1 MQKSDV
7 CSTAGNAE
15 ESGNRL
21 SYKGRRRYSGCVG
34 LLLYSV
40 RSSAASALD
49 QAVARGFARDCGD
62 AGAVAGSLFSEASVF
77 VGLRRPFL
85 LFRGGRHWGGRFSL
99 RGRASSL
106 RGMAA
111 SLPGMA
117 SSLWGNLR
125 ERTGNAVWSLSPARS
140 DHSSAGESHLLG
152 RGTLSAVSR
161 RLSPSGEW
169 RRREGE
175 TLSLCRRRDRTG
187 RARSEPAAPVG

>member
-7 CSTAGNAE
+7 CSTAGNAGK
-15 ESGNRL
+15 SGNRL
-21 SYKGRRRYSGCVG
+21 SYKDRRGYSGGVG

-40 RSSAASALD
+40 RSSAASAPD

-62 AGAVAGSLFSEASVF
+62 ADAVAGSLFSEASVF

-85 LFRGGRHWGGRFSL
+85 LFLGGRHWGGSFSL
-99 RGRASSL
+99 WGRPSSL
-106 RGMAA
+106 RGMA
-111 SLPGMA
+111 
-117 SSLWGNLR
+117 SSPPGNLR

-152 RGTLSAVSR
+152 RGTLSAVRR

-169 RRREGE
+169 HRRAGE
-175 TLSLCRRRDRTG
+175 TLSLCGRRDRTG
-187 RARSEPAAPVG
+187 RARSEPAAPAG

>member
-1 MQKSDV
+1 MRRTFAILSPFKCCFGPGSSRGSRV
-7 CSTAGNAE
+7 CP
-15 ESGNRL
+15 RL
-21 SYKGRRRYSGCVG
+21 RRCGCGRR
-34 LLLYSV
+34 
-40 RSSAASALD
+40 
-49 QAVARGFARDCGD
+49 F
-62 AGAVAGSLFSEASVF
+62 FVF
-77 VGLRRPFL
+77 GGVGLRWPASPVSPFSWRASL
-85 LFRGGRHWGGRFSL
+85 GGRFSL